1 MIWLQISANT
11 GPGECCLAVVK
22 AVGQLQK
29 EARAAKVTV
38 TLLEQVDGPVGG
50 TLRSVLL
57 GVSDLAPARE
67 VGKEEKAGT
76 AGDSN
81 SAATELAARWCGS
94 LLWICESPYRPG
106 HKRKNWFLGG
116 AIFSP
121 AQSLPESDIRF
132 EATRASGPGGQHV
145 NKTDSAVRA
154 THIAS
159 GLSVKVQSERS
170 QHANKKLAAA
180 LLASKLAAREQA
192 LAGQNKAERRMQHH
206 QTERGNAVRVFVG
219 REFVPQGG

>member
-11 GPGECCLAVVK
+11 GPQECCLAVLK
-22 AVGQLQK
+22 ALGQLQK
-29 EARAAKVTV
+29 EAREAKVEV
-38 TLLEQVDGPVGG
+38 ALLEQVDGPVGG

-57 GVSDLAPARE
+57 GLSDLAADAVVAGGGTEPA
-67 VGKEEKAGT
+67 T
-76 AGDSN
+76 
-81 SAATELAARWCGS
+81 SAAAQLAARWCGS

-121 AQSLPESDIRF
+121 AASLPESEIRF

-180 LLASKLAAREQA
+180 LLASKLAAIEQA

-219 REFVPQGG
+219 REFKPQES